1 MADTYYDRIVRNLT
15 EGLAPTALTVRDD
28 SDMHSG
34 HGDRVAA
41 AGKGAHAP
49 VDGMGETHF
58 HVEIVSDRFDGL
70 SRVNRQRLV
79 NELLANE
86 LRERVHALSMRC
98 QTPLEAEK

>member
-1 MADTYYDRIVRNLT
+1 MAETYHDRILRKLT
-15 EGLAPTALTVRDD
+15 EGLAPAALSVRDE
-28 SDMHSG
+28 SHKHAG

-49 VDGMGETHF
+49 VDGQGETHF
-58 HVEIVSDRFDGL
+58 HVEVVSARFDGL

-79 NELLANE
+79 NDLLADE

-98 QTPLEAEK
+98 QSPSEVG